1 MGDQIQGMG
10 EKDLKNDSSLI
21 FWSKKPREHE
31 QRILKTSEEGREESD
46 FLCRLLT

>member
-10 EKDLKNDSSLI
+10 EKDLKNDSNQI

-31 QRILKTSEEGREESD
+31 QRILKTSEKGKKVTFCLD
-46 FLCRLLT
+46 F